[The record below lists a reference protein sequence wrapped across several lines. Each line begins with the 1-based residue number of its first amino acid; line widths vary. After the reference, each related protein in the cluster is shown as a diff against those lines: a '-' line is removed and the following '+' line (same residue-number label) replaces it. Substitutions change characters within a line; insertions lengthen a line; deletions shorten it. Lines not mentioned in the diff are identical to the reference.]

1 MKRFWNIPLIVFL
14 SGCASLTN
22 PPVPAPPAGSSL
34 AVLPLVGP
42 NHQLQH
48 VGLTIFENGSVS
60 CPAAP
65 LDPDQR
71 VRESVKR
78 AVETNAPGIRHVELK
93 CAGGRSCGTG
103 DFPNAYQYAFPAG
116 PDTFGVGNIKEALR
130 TTLAANPADRV
141 LVVYR
146 TKFEAELNLGEWVKG
161 VGIFHRSMLGLLP
174 RGYLYAA
181 FGATLVDGKTLQVIS
196 SSSKLTQG
204 ALEESL
210 WPGPDCAKVTPTQR
224 EMMTAKLGELID
236 QEVRVLLTQFGLSP
250 ATA

>member
-1 MKRFWNIPLIVFL
+1 
-14 SGCASLTN
+14 
-22 PPVPAPPAGSSL
+22 VPAPPAGSSL
-34 AVLPLVGP
+34 AVLSLVGP

-48 VGLTIFENGSVS
+48 VGLTIFENGSAS

-65 LDPDQR
+65 LDPDQK

-78 AVETNAPGIRHVELK
+78 AVETTAPGIRQVELP
-93 CAGGRSCGTG
+93 CAGGRNCGAA

-130 TTLAANPADRV
+130 ATLAASPADRV

-146 TKFEAELNLGEWVKG
+146 TKFEAEVNLGEWVRG
-161 VGIFHRSMLGLLP
+161 IGIFHRSMLGLLP
-174 RGYLYAA
+174 RGYLHAA
-181 FGATLVDGKTLQVIS
+181 FGAALVDGRTLETIS
-196 SSSKLTQG
+196 SSSKLSQD

-210 WPGPDCAKVTPTQR
+210 WPGADCAKVTPTQR
-224 EMMTAKLGELID
+224 AMMTAKFGDLID
-236 QEVRVLLTQFGLSP
+236 KEVRVLLSQFGLSP

>member
-1 MKRFWNIPLIVFL
+1 MKRFLPMFALL
-14 SGCASLTN
+14 AGCASLTN

-34 AVLPLVGP
+34 AVLSLVGP

-65 LDPDQR
+65 LDPDQK

-78 AVETNAPGIRHVELK
+78 SVETTAPGIRQVELK
-93 CAGGRSCGTG
+93 CAGRSCGTA
-103 DFPNAYQYAFPAG
+103 DFPSAYQYAFPAG
-116 PDTFGVGNIKEALR
+116 PDTFGVGNIKDALR
-130 TTLAANPADRV
+130 TTLATSPADRV

-146 TKFEAELNLGEWVKG
+146 TKFEAEVNLGEWVKG
-161 VGIFHRSMLGLLP
+161 VGVFHRSMLGLLP
-174 RGYLYAA
+174 RGYLHAA
-181 FGATLVDGKTLQVIS
+181 FGASLVDGKTLEVIS
-196 SSSKLTQG
+196 SSSKLSQD

-210 WPGPDCAKVTPTQR
+210 WPGADCAKVTPTQR
-224 EMMTAKLGELID
+224 ATMTAKFCDLID
-236 QEVRVLLTQFGLSP
+236 KEVRVLLSQFGLSP